1 MENFVALFAQ
11 YGLLAL
17 FVCVLVEQLDAPVP
31 ALPFLLLAGV
41 ASTNNGVF
49 AVMALAVATLAS
61 MLADTLW
68 FFAGRRYGR
77 RVLAL
82 LCRISISPDSCVRQS
97 ELSFARRGVATL
109 VVAKFVP
116 GLSTLAPPLAGALG
130 MRTVSF
136 TVFNLAGCVLWAGSG
151 IAGGLLFHSQ
161 IEALLKNM
169 SDLGS
174 TAMTIGACLLGL
186 YIAGRAWRR
195 WRMARSMAK
204 LPRIEPN
211 DLANLIAMG
220 KDLVIVDVRAAL
232 TQQSLAE
239 RIPGARHIE
248 LAGIETVAVDEW
260 PPHAQIIAY
269 CACPN
274 DASALKAAHLLTK
287 RGLVISVLNG
297 GMDGWVAAGHPLE
310 AAGYSVE
317 S

>member
-17 FVCVLVEQLDAPVP
+17 FVCVLVEQLGAPVP

-41 ASTNNGVF
+41 ASASNDVF

-61 MLADTLW
+61 MLADSLW
-68 FFAGRRYGR
+68 FFAGRRFGR

-116 GLSTLAPPLAGALG
+116 SLSTLAPPLAGALG

-136 TVFNLAGCVLWAGSG
+136 AVFNLAGCVLWAGSG

-161 IEALLKNM
+161 IEALLKNL

-174 TAMTIGACLLGL
+174 TAMMIGACILGL

-195 WRMARSMAK
+195 
-204 LPRIEPN
+204 
-211 DLANLIAMG
+211 
-220 KDLVIVDVRAAL
+220 
-232 TQQSLAE
+232 
-239 RIPGARHIE
+239 
-248 LAGIETVAVDEW
+248 
-260 PPHAQIIAY
+260 
-269 CACPN
+269 
-274 DASALKAAHLLTK
+274 
-287 RGLVISVLNG
+287 
-297 GMDGWVAAGHPLE
+297 
-310 AAGYSVE
+310 
-317 S
+317 